1 MPYTTLHTG
10 TDDKILLDAIAKG
23 SAQAFSILFDK
34 YWNLVYTNTLTLV
47 RSVPLAED
55 LTQEIF
61 FKIWETRDKL
71 EDIDNFKTWL
81 YVVGRNRVVS
91 EMRKKVAS
99 SGEDRL
105 EELTDRYELP
115 SLELEMKDTY
125 RLILDGIGSLPKK
138 QQQIFRM
145 SRFEGLSHQQIA
157 QQMGISRE
165 TVKWHIVTAINTLKN
180 YLHHQNRIIT
190 VAVIMSILLFKK

>member
-190 VAVIMSILLFKK
+190 AAVIMSILLFKK

>member
-125 RLILDGIGSLPKK
+125 RLILDGIGYLPKK

-190 VAVIMSILLFKK
+190 AAVIMSILLFKK